1 MEVSRTKTEYM
12 SVNDR
17 VMNVT
22 VKLSIPAIETCYNGL
37 EKVEQTKRQVSE
49 LEMES

>member
-22 VKLSIPAIETCYNGL
+22 VKLSIPAIMVWRRWNKQKEA
-37 EKVEQTKRQVSE
+37 E
-49 LEMES
+49 LAMES